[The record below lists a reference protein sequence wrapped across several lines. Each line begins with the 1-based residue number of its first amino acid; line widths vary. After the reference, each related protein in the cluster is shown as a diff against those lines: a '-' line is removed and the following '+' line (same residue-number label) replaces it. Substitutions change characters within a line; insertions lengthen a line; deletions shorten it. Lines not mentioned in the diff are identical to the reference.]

1 MNYDFDTLTIRRHT
15 ASYKWDLACGDDVL
29 PLWVADMDFPA
40 APCIRRAV
48 EEKAKQGIFGY
59 TTVPQAYYDTVADW
73 FASRHQWRPQPGWM
87 LCTTGVVPALSAVV
101 HALAMTGDKVLLTT
115 PVYNCFFSCIRNNG
129 AEVADLPL
137 CVSPEDGKYRIP
149 FDAFEEKCAEEKV
162 VAFVLCNP
170 HNPGGRDW
178 TPAELRRVAE
188 LCKRHHVTVVS
199 DEIHNEIQLS
209 TATYT
214 PFAPIAEE
222 VGCQWVAMTS
232 ASKSFNIAGLQMAN
246 VIVADHA
253 LRRRIDRALN
263 IHEVVDLNPFGYAAA
278 MAAYS
283 AEGAEWLAQ
292 LNAYLSG
299 NERLLHEAFRRLS
312 AETGFCFRPMP
323 LEGTYLSWL
332 DIRDFL
338 TKQKISSEGFT
349 KMLEREGRVKLS
361 PGTLYGPAGE
371 GYVRI
376 NLATQ
381 RSRLAEALSRIGQF
395 VKKAGH
401 A

>member
-1 MNYDFDTLTIRRHT
+1 MKYDFDTLTTRRHT

-48 EEKAKQGIFGY
+48 EEKARTGLFGY
-59 TTVPQAYYDTVADW
+59 TTVPQDYYEAVASW
-73 FASRHQWRPQPGWM
+73 FASRHQWRPQPCWM

-101 HALAMTGDKVLLTT
+101 RAIAMTGDKVLLTT
-115 PVYNCFFSCIRNNG
+115 PVYNCFFSCVRNNG

-137 CVSPEDGKYRIP
+137 RISPEDGKYRIP
-149 FDAFEEKCAEEKV
+149 FDEFEKMCADEKV
-162 VAFVLCNP
+162 VAYVLCNP

-178 TPAELRRVAE
+178 TAAELRQVAE

-199 DEIHNEIQLS
+199 DEIHNEVQLS
-209 TATYT
+209 AASYT

-222 VGCQWVAMTS
+222 VGCQWVTMTS

-246 VIVADHA
+246 VIVADPA
-253 LRRRIDRALN
+253 LRRRIDRAMN
-263 IHEVVDLNPFGYAAA
+263 IHEVVDLNPFGFAAA

-292 LNAYLSG
+292 LNAYLRD
-299 NERLLHEAFRRLS
+299 NEQLLQASFRQLS
-312 AETGFCFRPMP
+312 AETGHDFRPMP

-332 DIRDFL
+332 DMRDFL
-338 TKQKISSEGFT
+338 TQKAISSEVFT
-349 KMLEREGRVKLS
+349 RRLEHEGRVKLS

-371 GYVRI
+371 GFVRI

-381 RSRLAEALSRIGQF
+381 RSRLAEALNRIGRF
-395 VKKAGH
+395 VKDL
-401 A
+401 